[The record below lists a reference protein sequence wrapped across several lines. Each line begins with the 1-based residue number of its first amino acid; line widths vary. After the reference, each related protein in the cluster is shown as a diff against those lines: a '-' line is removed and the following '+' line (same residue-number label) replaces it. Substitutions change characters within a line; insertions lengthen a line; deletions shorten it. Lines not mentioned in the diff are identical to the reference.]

1 MYYIEG
7 PGYAGD
13 NLPKR
18 TDYRD
23 ATELDDPSTGA
34 TAMLLF
40 LSGESD
46 MRSHLLL
53 AALAAIVL
61 STPVTAGYAAHQ
73 TAGSFNA
80 GNKNHGGDSGEKPLG
95 FKYSA
100 SDDWSN
106 PFPIFPFEG
115 VHMAKPRPQADTA
128 HAMTD
133 PRTGYVDKGS
143 PWISPSLG
151 YTGSVA
157 RMHSGKINP
166 RTGYD
171 W

>member
-1 MYYIEG
+1 
-7 PGYAGD
+7 
-13 NLPKR
+13 
-18 TDYRD
+18 
-23 ATELDDPSTGA
+23 
-34 TAMLLF
+34 
-40 LSGESD
+40 
-46 MRSHLLL
+46 MRSHLLI
-53 AALAAIVL
+53 AALAAVVL
-61 STPVTAGYAAHQ
+61 SAPATVSYAAGQ
-73 TAGSFNA
+73 TPGGFNA

-106 PFPIFPFEG
+106 PFQILPLEG
-115 VHMAKPRPQADTA
+115 PRISRPRAITNTA

-143 PWISPSLG
+143 AWVSPGVG

-157 RMHSGKINP
+157 RIHSGKINP